1 MKANQTSL
9 VTYVIV
15 LVVICFAIVR
25 RMRPQPVRPNRLII
39 TAVIYCLILLASLA
53 TAGPAL
59 IQSVPALI
67 LAPVCLI
74 LGVFLGVILV
84 RFMRFWVDPQSGLL
98 WMRGGIVFA
107 IIFVATLALRL
118 GASFLFGGGGAGE
131 FGPAGAHASH
141 GFLSDLSTDL
151 IFLSVGMWASRAALL
166 YNRYRQHQTEQQ
178 LPNVSTPS

>member
-9 VTYVIV
+9 VTYAIV
-15 LVVICFAIVR
+15 LVIICFAIAR

-39 TAVIYCLILLASLA
+39 TAVVYCLILLASLA
-53 TAGPAL
+53 TAGQAL

-74 LGVFLGVILV
+74 IGIVLGVVLV
-84 RFMRFWVDPQSGLL
+84 RFMTFWVDPQSGVL

-107 IIFVATLALRL
+107 IIFVVTLALRL
-118 GASFLFGGGGAGE
+118 GASFLFGGAGE
-131 FGPAGAHASH
+131 FGHGGAHAPH

-166 YNRYRQHQTEQQ
+166 YNRYRQHQAGR
-178 LPNVSTPS
+178 LPDVSTPS